1 MHYYECPNCQSRYFE
16 RPNQMDL
23 RNGTLT
29 LVHPICMKCFSTC
42 GSGHG
47 ILAGQN
53 NCQICGEP
61 RRRFKL
67 VTHALKP
74 DDPDFGVTTTGST
87 SYPTTRDTIGGT
99 TSSTGALTNNIRGW
113 PIVPT
118 HTGTIQTVGIN
129 LSAKGTNAHLR
140 MGLYSTYNSGPKT
153 FSGVLGQSA
162 SIPITAAGWNDVSIG
177 NIYVTAGTT
186 YYLVAE
192 SDSGNPNA
200 YYVSSGTEYFVSYAY
215 NSFPDPTG
223 ALSTTTLTF
232 NVRITYVQIEG
243 YTKGTQV
250 QYVGPTTGPNAVTDF
265 YFYTHT
271 GAAGDHYTQALYNT
285 GATVT
290 ASGNAGTC
298 ADDSS
303 VGSVAW
309 ANPTNAQGA
318 CDTVVST
325 TGTLVPGALSHY
337 LKATNLGFSLPSN
350 VPILGITVVIRKSA
364 SSSTNVTDGHVRIV
378 KGGSVSGDDKPSGT
392 EWANSLTDST
402 YGSGSDLWGLSW
414 TPSDIND
421 SSFGVVIAA
430 FNNGITGSRTA
441 SVDCFTVTVTYP
453 SLNPYQRLWY
463 SPSTSSASS
472 TWNHLTEASGTRD
485 NSWDG
490 SLITAAYYWFMW
502 QWDNVDP
509 GPSYAAGSANTG
521 IYKAQA
527 YGTLDSTWSGGTLSA
542 ENWSGYLTYFEF
554 TSAGSQII

>member
-1 MHYYECPNCQSRYFE
+1 MASYQ
-16 RPNQMDL
+16 
-23 RNGTLT
+23 
-29 LVHPICMKCFSTC
+29 PICAHKEHGAKMK
-42 GSGHG
+42 
-47 ILAGQN
+47 
-53 NCQICGEP
+53 
-61 RRRFKL
+61 
-67 VTHALKP
+67 
-74 DDPDFGVTTTGST
+74 
-87 SYPTTRDTIGGT
+87 
-99 TSSTGALTNNIRGW
+99 
-113 PIVPT
+113 
-118 HTGTIQTVGIN
+118 
-129 LSAKGTNAHLR
+129 
-140 MGLYSTYNSGPKT
+140 
-153 FSGVLGQSA
+153 
-162 SIPITAAGWNDVSIG
+162 AAGTSR
-177 NIYVTAGTT
+177 NIHPPRGRG
-186 YYLVAE
+186 LHPE
-192 SDSGNPNA
+192 
-200 YYVSSGTEYFVSYAY
+200 
-215 NSFPDPTG
+215 
-223 ALSTTTLTF
+223 
-232 NVRITYVQIEG
+232 
-243 YTKGTQV
+243 
-250 QYVGPTTGPNAVTDF
+250 
-265 YFYTHT
+265 
-271 GAAGDHYTQALYNT
+271 
-285 GATVT
+285 
-290 ASGNAGTC
+290 C

-509 GPSYAAGSANTG
+509 GPSYVRVRRTQASIRRKHTAHWIRLGVAAHYRLRTG
-521 IYKAQA
+521 LGI
-527 YGTLDSTWSGGTLSA
+527 LP
-542 ENWSGYLTYFEF
+542 
-554 TSAGSQII
+554 TSSLLLLGAK